1 MDAALRRAHACAIFD
16 AGVAAA
22 DPGHCVHQT
31 LAVTGDELCCGP
43 LRFPLDDI
51 SSLRLVGAGKATAA
65 MAAAAEAILGDR
77 IDCGAINTKYGH
89 ALTLARVETFEAGHP
104 VPDEA
109 GVAGARR
116 QLELL
121 ANLNPDALVLGLF
134 SGGGSALLPAPAEG
148 LTLAEKQETTRL
160 LLACGATIDEI
171 NVLRKHLS
179 AIKGGLLARA
189 AAPARVV
196 ALMLSDVIGD
206 PLDTIASGP
215 THPDSTTFGD
225 CLAIVD
231 RYDLRHQLPAP
242 VRQHLEAGTRG
253 ERPETPKPGDPCFA
267 RAESLVIGNSRL
279 AIDAAANQASALGY
293 EVLVLTSRLQ
303 GESRHAAAALVSIA
317 QETAETN
324 RPIGRPA
331 CLIAG
336 GETTVTLRSNGKGW
350 TQPRIG
356 LSRIPPTRRLVRHHP
371 ALRRHRRHRRPHR
384 CRRCSSRR
392 PDLEPR
398 PRPRSRRPCLSRP
411 PRLLSLLR
419 GVGRPRHHG
428 SYGHQRHGSTNRP
441 HSLKIAHPSGR

>member
-1 MDAALRRAHACAIFD
+1 MDAALRRAHARAIFD

-22 DPGHCVHQT
+22 DPGRCVHQA
-31 LAVTGDELCCGP
+31 LAVTGDALRCGP
-43 LRFPLDDI
+43 LRFPLDTI
-51 SSLRLVGAGKATAA
+51 SNLRLVGAGKATAA

-77 IDCGAINTKYGH
+77 IEYGAINTKYGH
-89 ALTLARVETFEAGHP
+89 ALPLARVETFEAGHP

-121 ANLNPDALVLGLF
+121 TDLAPDALVLGLF

-171 NVLRKHLS
+171 NALRKHLS

-189 AAPARVV
+189 ATPARVV

-215 THPDSTTFGD
+215 THPDTTTFGD

-231 RYDLRHQLPAP
+231 RYDLRGQLPSP
-242 VRQHLEAGTRG
+242 VRQYLKAGARG
-253 ERPETPKPGDPCFA
+253 EQPETPKPGDPCFA

-279 AIDAAANQASALGY
+279 AIDAAAHKASALGY
-293 EVLVLTSRLQ
+293 KVLVLTSRLQ
-303 GESRHAAAALVSIA
+303 GEARQAAAALVSIA

-324 RPIGRPA
+324 RPIARPA

-336 GETTVTLRSNGKGW
+336 GETTVTLRNNGKGGRNQELALAAALQLEGW
-350 TQPRIG
+350 PAITLLSGGTDGTDGPTDAAGALADGQT
-356 LSRIPPTRRLVRHHP
+356 LSRARAQGLNARAFLDRHDSYPFFAALDDLVITGPTGTNVM
-371 ALRRHRRHRRPHR
+371 
-384 CRRCSSRR
+384 
-392 PDLEPR
+392 DLQIV
-398 PRPRSRRPCLSRP
+398 L
-411 PRLLSLLR
+411 
-419 GVGRPRHHG
+419 
-428 SYGHQRHGSTNRP
+428 
-441 HSLKIAHPSGR
+441 IA

>member
-1 MDAALRRAHACAIFD
+1 MDAALRRTHARAIFA

-22 DPGHCVHQT
+22 DPGHCVRQA
-31 LAVTGDELCCGP
+31 LAVASGELRCGP
-43 LRFPLDDI
+43 LRFSLDSL

-77 IDCGAINTKYGH
+77 IECGAINTKYGH
-89 ALTLARVETFEAGHP
+89 ALPLARVETFAAGHP

-116 QLELL
+116 QLALL
-121 ANLNPDALVLGLF
+121 ANLDPDALVLGLF
-134 SGGGSALLPAPAEG
+134 SGGGSALLPAPAAG
-148 LTLAEKQETTRL
+148 LTLAQKRETTRL

-171 NVLRKHLS
+171 NALRKHLS

-215 THPDSTTFGD
+215 THPDATTFGD

-231 RYDLRHQLPAP
+231 RYALRHQLPAP
-242 VRQHLEAGTRG
+242 VRQHLEAGARG

-279 AIDAAANQASALGY
+279 ALDAAARKASALGY

-303 GESRHAAAALVSIA
+303 GEARHAATALVSIA
-317 QETAETN
+317 QEIAQAN
-324 RPIGRPA
+324 RPIARPA

-336 GETTVTLRSNGKGW
+336 GETTVTLRGEGKGGRNQELALAAALQLDGW
-350 TQPRIG
+350 SAITLLSGGTDGTDGPTDAAG
-356 LSRIPPTRRLVRHHP
+356 ALADGHTLSRARAQGLDARAFLGRHDSYPFFAALDDLVITGPTGTNVM
-371 ALRRHRRHRRPHR
+371 
-384 CRRCSSRR
+384 
-392 PDLEPR
+392 DLQII
-398 PRPRSRRPCLSRP
+398 L
-411 PRLLSLLR
+411 
-419 GVGRPRHHG
+419 
-428 SYGHQRHGSTNRP
+428 
-441 HSLKIAHPSGR
+441 IA

>member
-1 MDAALRRAHACAIFD
+1 MDAALRRAHARAIFD

-31 LAVTGDELCCGP
+31 LAVTGDELRCGP
-43 LRFPLDDI
+43 LHFPLDSI

-89 ALTLARVETFEAGHP
+89 ALPLARVETFEAGHP

-109 GVAGARR
+109 GVAGACR

-121 ANLNPDALVLGLF
+121 ADLDPDALVLGLF

-148 LTLAEKQETTRL
+148 LTLAEKQEITRL

-171 NVLRKHLS
+171 NALRKHLS
-179 AIKGGLLARA
+179 AIKGGLLARV

-196 ALMLSDVIGD
+196 SLMLSDVIGD

-215 THPDSTTFGD
+215 THPDATTFGD

-231 RYDLRHQLPAP
+231 RYDLRHQLPTP
-242 VRQHLEAGTRG
+242 VRRRLEAGARG
-253 ERPETPKPGDPCFA
+253 EQPETPKSGDPCFA

-279 AIDAAANQASALGY
+279 AIDAAANQARALGY
-293 EVLVLTSRLQ
+293 EVCVLTSRLQ
-303 GESRHAAAALVSIA
+303 GEARHAATALVSIA

-324 RPIGRPA
+324 RPIARPA

-336 GETTVTLRSNGKGW
+336 GETTVTLRSHGKGGRNQELALAASLQLDGW
-350 TQPRIG
+350 PTITLLSGGTDGTDGPTDAAGALADGQT
-356 LSRIPPTRRLVRHHP
+356 LSRARDQGLDARAFLDRHDSYPFFAALDDLVITGPTGTNVM
-371 ALRRHRRHRRPHR
+371 
-384 CRRCSSRR
+384 
-392 PDLEPR
+392 DLQIV
-398 PRPRSRRPCLSRP
+398 L
-411 PRLLSLLR
+411 
-419 GVGRPRHHG
+419 
-428 SYGHQRHGSTNRP
+428 
-441 HSLKIAHPSGR
+441 IA

>member
-1 MDAALRRAHACAIFD
+1 MDAALRRAHARAIFD

-22 DPGHCVHQT
+22 DPGHCIDQA
-31 LAVTGDELCCGP
+31 LAVTGDELRCGP
-43 LRFPLDDI
+43 LRFSLDSI

-65 MAAAAEAILGDR
+65 MAAAVEAILGDR

-89 ALTLARVETFEAGHP
+89 ALPLARVETFEAGHP

-121 ANLNPDALVLGLF
+121 ADLDPNALVLGLF

-171 NVLRKHLS
+171 NALRKHLS

-189 AAPARVV
+189 ARPARVV

-215 THPDSTTFGD
+215 THPDATTFGD

-231 RYDLRHQLPAP
+231 RYDLRDQLPTP
-242 VRQHLEAGTRG
+242 VLQHLEAGARG
-253 ERPETPKPGDPCFA
+253 ERPETPKSGDPCFA

-293 EVLVLTSRLQ
+293 KVCVLTSHLQ
-303 GESRHAAAALVSIA
+303 GEARHAAAALVSIA
-317 QETAETN
+317 QETAETD
-324 RPIGRPA
+324 RPIARPA

-336 GETTVTLRSNGKGW
+336 GETTVTLHNEGKGGRNQELALAAALQLDGW
-350 TQPRIG
+350 PAITLLSGGTDGTDGPTDAAGALADGQT
-356 LSRIPPTRRLVRHHP
+356 LSRARSLGLDAHAFLDRHDSYPFFAALDDLVITGPTGTNVM
-371 ALRRHRRHRRPHR
+371 
-384 CRRCSSRR
+384 
-392 PDLEPR
+392 DLQIV
-398 PRPRSRRPCLSRP
+398 LI
-411 PRLLSLLR
+411 
-419 GVGRPRHHG
+419 
-428 SYGHQRHGSTNRP
+428 T
-441 HSLKIAHPSGR
+441 

>member
-1 MDAALRRAHACAIFD
+1 MRRVHARAIFD

-31 LAVTGDELCCGP
+31 LAVTGDELRCGP
-43 LRFPLDDI
+43 LRFPLDTI

-89 ALTLARVETFEAGHP
+89 ALPLARVETFEAGHP
-104 VPDEA
+104 IPDEA

-121 ANLNPDALVLGLF
+121 ANLDPDALVLGLF

-171 NVLRKHLS
+171 NALRKHLS
-179 AIKGGLLARA
+179 AIKGGLLARV

-196 ALMLSDVIGD
+196 SLMLSDVIGD

-215 THPDSTTFGD
+215 THPDATTFGD

-231 RYDLRHQLPAP
+231 HYDLRHQLPASI
-242 VRQHLEAGTRG
+242 RQHLETGTRG
-253 ERPETPKPGDPCFA
+253 EQPETPKSGDPCFA

-279 AIDAAANQASALGY
+279 AIDAAAEKAKALGY

-303 GESRHAAAALVSIA
+303 GEARHAATALVSIA
-317 QETAETN
+317 QETAETD
-324 RPIGRPA
+324 RPIAQPA

-336 GETTVTLRSNGKGW
+336 GETTVTLRGDGKGGRNQELALAASLQLDGW
-350 TQPRIG
+350 PTITLLSGGTDGTDGPTDAAGALADGQT
-356 LSRIPPTRRLVRHHP
+356 LSRARAQGLDARAFLDRHDSYPFFAALDDLVITGPTGTNVM
-371 ALRRHRRHRRPHR
+371 
-384 CRRCSSRR
+384 
-392 PDLEPR
+392 DLQIV
-398 PRPRSRRPCLSRP
+398 L
-411 PRLLSLLR
+411 
-419 GVGRPRHHG
+419 
-428 SYGHQRHGSTNRP
+428 
-441 HSLKIAHPSGR
+441 IA

>member
-1 MDAALRRAHACAIFD
+1 MDAAVRRAHARAIFD

-22 DPGHCVHQT
+22 DPGRCIRQT
-31 LAVTGDELCCGP
+31 LAVTGDELHCGP
-43 LRFPLDDI
+43 LRFSLDTI

-65 MAAAAEAILGDR
+65 MAAAAEAILGDH

-89 ALTLARVETFEAGHP
+89 ALPLTQIETFEAGHP

-116 QLELL
+116 QLALL
-121 ANLNPDALVLGLF
+121 AGLDPDALVLGLF

-171 NVLRKHLS
+171 NALRKHLS

-231 RYDLRHQLPAP
+231 RYDLRHQLPTP

-279 AIDAAANQASALGY
+279 AIDAAAHKASALGY

-303 GESRHAAAALVSIA
+303 GEARHAATALVSIA

-324 RPIGRPA
+324 RPISRPA

-336 GETTVTLRSNGKGW
+336 GETTVTLRGDGKGGRNQELALAASLQLDGW
-350 TQPRIG
+350 SAITLLSGGTDGTDGPTDAAGALADSQT
-356 LSRIPPTRRLVRHHP
+356 LSRARAQDLDARAFLDRHDSYSFFAALGDLVITGPTGTNVM
-371 ALRRHRRHRRPHR
+371 
-384 CRRCSSRR
+384 
-392 PDLEPR
+392 DLQIV
-398 PRPRSRRPCLSRP
+398 L
-411 PRLLSLLR
+411 
-419 GVGRPRHHG
+419 
-428 SYGHQRHGSTNRP
+428 
-441 HSLKIAHPSGR
+441 IA

>member
-1 MDAALRRAHACAIFD
+1 VRAIFD

-22 DPGHCVHQT
+22 DPGRCLHQA
-31 LAVTGDELCCGP
+31 LAVTGDELRCGS
-43 LRFPLDDI
+43 LRFPLDTI

-89 ALTLARVETFEAGHP
+89 ALPLRRVKTFAAGHP

-121 ANLNPDALVLGLF
+121 ANLEPDALVLGLF

-171 NVLRKHLS
+171 NALRKHLS

-215 THPDSTTFGD
+215 THPDATTFGD
-225 CLAIVD
+225 CLALVD
-231 RYDLRHQLPAP
+231 RYDLRDQLPP
-242 VRQHLEAGTRG
+242 SVRQHLEAGVRG
-253 ERPETPKPGDPCFA
+253 ERPETPKPKDPCFA

-279 AIDAAANQASALGY
+279 AIDAAANQASTLGY
-293 EVLVLTSRLQ
+293 EVCVLTSRLQ
-303 GESRHAAAALVSIA
+303 GEARHAATALVSIA

-324 RPIGRPA
+324 RPIARPA

-336 GETTVTLRSNGKGW
+336 GETTVTLRGDGKGGRNQELALAAALQLDGW
-350 TQPRIG
+350 PAITLLSGGTDGTDGPTDAAGALADGQT
-356 LSRIPPTRRLVRHHP
+356 LSRARAQGLDARAFLDRHDSYPFFAALDDLVITGPTGTNVM
-371 ALRRHRRHRRPHR
+371 
-384 CRRCSSRR
+384 
-392 PDLEPR
+392 DLQIV
-398 PRPRSRRPCLSRP
+398 L
-411 PRLLSLLR
+411 
-419 GVGRPRHHG
+419 
-428 SYGHQRHGSTNRP
+428 
-441 HSLKIAHPSGR
+441 IA

>member
-1 MDAALRRAHACAIFD
+1 MDAALRRAHARAIFD

-22 DPGHCVHQT
+22 DPGRCVHQA
-31 LAVTGDELCCGP
+31 LAVTGDALRCGP
-43 LRFPLDDI
+43 LRFPLDTI

-77 IDCGAINTKYGH
+77 IEYGAINTKYGH
-89 ALTLARVETFEAGHP
+89 ALPLARVETFEAGHP

-121 ANLNPDALVLGLF
+121 TDLAPDALVLGLF

-171 NVLRKHLS
+171 NALRKHLS

-215 THPDSTTFGD
+215 THPDTTTFGD

-231 RYDLRHQLPAP
+231 RYDLRGQLSSP
-242 VRQHLEAGTRG
+242 VRQHLEAGARG
-253 ERPETPKPGDPCFA
+253 EQPETPKPGDPCFA

-279 AIDAAANQASALGY
+279 AIDAAAHKASALGY
-293 EVLVLTSRLQ
+293 KVLVLTSRLQ
-303 GESRHAAAALVSIA
+303 GEARQAAAALVSIA

-324 RPIGRPA
+324 RPIARSA

-336 GETTVTLRSNGKGW
+336 GETTVTLRNNGKGGRNQELALAAALQLEGW
-350 TQPRIG
+350 PAITLLSGGTDGTDGPTDAAGALADGQT
-356 LSRIPPTRRLVRHHP
+356 LSRARAQGLDARAFLDRHDSYPFFAALDDLVITGPTGTNVM
-371 ALRRHRRHRRPHR
+371 
-384 CRRCSSRR
+384 
-392 PDLEPR
+392 DLQIV
-398 PRPRSRRPCLSRP
+398 L
-411 PRLLSLLR
+411 
-419 GVGRPRHHG
+419 
-428 SYGHQRHGSTNRP
+428 
-441 HSLKIAHPSGR
+441 IA

>member
-1 MDAALRRAHACAIFD
+1 MDAALRRTHARAIFD

-22 DPGHCVHQT
+22 DPGHCIDQA
-31 LAVTGDELCCGP
+31 LAVTGDELLCGP
-43 LRFPLDDI
+43 LRFPLDSI
-51 SSLRLVGAGKATAA
+51 SSLRLVGAGKATAT

-89 ALTLARVETFEAGHP
+89 ALPLARVETFEAGHP

-121 ANLNPDALVLGLF
+121 AGLDPNALVLGLF

-171 NVLRKHLS
+171 NALRKHLS

-189 AAPARVV
+189 AAPARIV

-215 THPDSTTFGD
+215 THPDATTFGD

-231 RYDLRHQLPAP
+231 RYDLRDQLPTP
-242 VRQHLEAGTRG
+242 VRQHLETGGRG
-253 ERPETPKPGDPCFA
+253 ERPETPKSGDPCFA

-293 EVLVLTSRLQ
+293 EVCVLTSRLQ
-303 GESRHAAAALVSIA
+303 GEARHAATALVSIA

-324 RPIGRPA
+324 RPITRPA

-336 GETTVTLRSNGKGW
+336 GETTVTLHNHGKGGRNQELALAASLQLDGW
-350 TQPRIG
+350 PAITLLSGGTDGTDGPTDAAGALADGQT
-356 LSRIPPTRRLVRHHP
+356 LSRARSLGLDARAFLDRHDSYPFFAALDDLVITGPTGTNVM
-371 ALRRHRRHRRPHR
+371 
-384 CRRCSSRR
+384 
-392 PDLEPR
+392 DLQII
-398 PRPRSRRPCLSRP
+398 L
-411 PRLLSLLR
+411 
-419 GVGRPRHHG
+419 
-428 SYGHQRHGSTNRP
+428 
-441 HSLKIAHPSGR
+441 IA

>member
-1 MDAALRRAHACAIFD
+1 MDPALRRAHARAIFD

-22 DPGHCVHQT
+22 DPGRCVHQA
-31 LAVTGDELCCGP
+31 LAVTGDALRCGP
-43 LRFPLDDI
+43 LRFPLDTI

-77 IDCGAINTKYGH
+77 IEYGAINTKYGH
-89 ALTLARVETFEAGHP
+89 ALPLARVETFEAGHP

-121 ANLNPDALVLGLF
+121 TDLAPDALVLGLF

-171 NVLRKHLS
+171 NALRKHLS

-215 THPDSTTFGD
+215 THPDTTTFGD

-231 RYDLRHQLPAP
+231 RYDLRGQLSSP
-242 VRQHLEAGTRG
+242 VRQHLEAGARG
-253 ERPETPKPGDPCFA
+253 EQPETPKPGDPCFA

-279 AIDAAANQASALGY
+279 AIDAAAHKASALGY
-293 EVLVLTSRLQ
+293 KVLVLTSRLQ
-303 GESRHAAAALVSIA
+303 GEARQAAAALVSIA

-324 RPIGRPA
+324 RPIARPA

-336 GETTVTLRSNGKGW
+336 GETTVTLRNNGKGGRNQELALAAALQLEGW
-350 TQPRIG
+350 PATLLSGGTDGTDGPTDAAGALADGQT
-356 LSRIPPTRRLVRHHP
+356 LSRARAQGLDARAFLDRHDSYPFFAALDDLVITGPTGTNVM
-371 ALRRHRRHRRPHR
+371 
-384 CRRCSSRR
+384 
-392 PDLEPR
+392 DLQIV
-398 PRPRSRRPCLSRP
+398 L
-411 PRLLSLLR
+411 
-419 GVGRPRHHG
+419 
-428 SYGHQRHGSTNRP
+428 
-441 HSLKIAHPSGR
+441 IA

>member
-1 MDAALRRAHACAIFD
+1 MDPALRRAHARAIFD

-22 DPGHCVHQT
+22 DPGRCVHQA
-31 LAVTGDELCCGP
+31 LAVTGDALRCGP
-43 LRFPLDDI
+43 LRFPLDTI
-51 SSLRLVGAGKATAA
+51 SNLRLVGAGKATAA

-77 IDCGAINTKYGH
+77 IEYGAINTKYGH
-89 ALTLARVETFEAGHP
+89 ALPLARVETFEAGHP

-109 GVAGARR
+109 GVAGTRR

-121 ANLNPDALVLGLF
+121 TDLAPDALVLGLF

-171 NVLRKHLS
+171 NALRKHLS

-189 AAPARVV
+189 AEPARVV

-215 THPDSTTFGD
+215 THPDTTTFDD

-231 RYDLRHQLPAP
+231 RYDLRDQLPSP
-242 VRQHLEAGTRG
+242 VRQHLKAGARG
-253 ERPETPKPGDPCFA
+253 EQPETPKPGDPCFA

-279 AIDAAANQASALGY
+279 AIDAAAHKANALGY
-293 EVLVLTSRLQ
+293 KVLVLTSRLQ
-303 GESRHAAAALVSIA
+303 GEARQAAAALVSIA

-324 RPIGRPA
+324 RPIARPA

-336 GETTVTLRSNGKGW
+336 GETTVTLRNNGKGGRNQELALAAALQLEGW
-350 TQPRIG
+350 PAITLLSGGTDGTDGPTDAAGALADGQT
-356 LSRIPPTRRLVRHHP
+356 LSRARAQGLDARAFLDRHDSYPFFAALDDLVITGPTGTNVM
-371 ALRRHRRHRRPHR
+371 
-384 CRRCSSRR
+384 
-392 PDLEPR
+392 DLQIV
-398 PRPRSRRPCLSRP
+398 L
-411 PRLLSLLR
+411 
-419 GVGRPRHHG
+419 
-428 SYGHQRHGSTNRP
+428 
-441 HSLKIAHPSGR
+441 IA